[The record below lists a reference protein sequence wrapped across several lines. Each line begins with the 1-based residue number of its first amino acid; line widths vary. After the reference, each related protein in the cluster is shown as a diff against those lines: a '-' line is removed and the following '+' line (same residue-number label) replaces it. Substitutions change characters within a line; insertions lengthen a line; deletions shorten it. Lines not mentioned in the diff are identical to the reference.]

1 MALFTEPGSGT
12 SVVITRSQHR
22 GVHGSEGWLQQSWAG
37 NESRSVISQLTA
49 LFLLTVGQ
57 PVLWQVSALA
67 QWNVTLC
74 PASKQASMVHW
85 AQCSVWSQS
94 SLTKS
99 ENQRTL
105 GSGRDGGKDRR
116 LLATSLTPDNK
127 DHNNNEP
134 VDGHSTAT
142 ATRLSVLTTSEKGL
156 ENEWRAEI
164 IQNYHVNH
172 VSGILSWDFRD
183 RHSMTIL
190 YKYVWCGPPWSDNKS
205 YGRWCWGVIDTLD
218 LCGVPSSG

>member
-1 MALFTEPGSGT
+1 M
-12 SVVITRSQHR
+12 
-22 GVHGSEGWLQQSWAG
+22 
-37 NESRSVISQLTA
+37 
-49 LFLLTVGQ
+49 
-57 PVLWQVSALA
+57 WQVSELA

-94 SLTKS
+94 SLTES

-116 LLATSLTPDNK
+116 LATSLTPDNK

-142 ATRLSVLTTSEKGL
+142 ATRLSVLTTTSERGL
-156 ENEWRAEI
+156 ENEWRAAI

-183 RHSMTIL
+183 RHSKTIL